1 MDNSGPPRVVPTD
14 NNGDFTHLTLGVD
27 GDCCESMGCE
37 WAAASHTDTTS
48 QKTEPKTFFANE
60 RTFIAWLGMAVNL
73 SSISIGVIAFTKH
86 SSRGWIFGMSLLP
99 LALLF
104 IVYALWT
111 YLWRA
116 EKIRTRDTNRWDD
129 PVGPLLLGFVLI
141 LALTSQF
148 YLKLSDVLYP
158 LPAAVPGA
166 TPVAPKASAA
176 HGY

>member
-1 MDNSGPPRVVPTD
+1 VVPT
-14 NNGDFTHLTLGVD
+14 NAGEFTHLTLGVD
-27 GDCCESMGCE
+27 GDCCETMGCD
-37 WAAASHTDTTS
+37 WAADHNSDTVA
-48 QKTEPKTFFANE
+48 QKTEPKVFFANE

-86 SSRGWIFGMSLLP
+86 SSRGWMFGMSLLP

-104 IVYALWT
+104 IGYALWT

-129 PVGPLLLGFVLI
+129 PVGPMLLGLVLI
-141 LALTSQF
+141 IALSSQF
-148 YLKLSDVLYP
+148 YLKLADVLYP
-158 LPAAVPGA
+158 IVPVGAAA
-166 TPVAPKASAA
+166 TPATAPKAAA